1 MGMKWIKQ
9 IFGIKDD
16 TVELDDKFTNASATS
31 ELVVKPRVEQ
41 SNSDMQ
47 TTASLNKMT
56 KTQIDELAKNALGVE
71 LDRRKKKDTIIEDY
85 LSAQSEVK

>member
-1 MGMKWIKQ
+1 MKWIKQ

-47 TTASLNKMT
+47 KTASLNKMT
-56 KTQIDELAKNALGVE
+56 NTQIDEITKNARGGGKGGGE
-71 LDRRKKKDTIIEDY
+71 NDTR
-85 LSAQSEVK
+85 LPVSAI

>member
-1 MGMKWIKQ
+1 
-9 IFGIKDD
+9 
-16 TVELDDKFTNASATS
+16 
-31 ELVVKPRVEQ
+31 
-41 SNSDMQ
+41 MQ

-71 LDRRKKKDTIIEDY
+71 LDRRKKKETMIEDY